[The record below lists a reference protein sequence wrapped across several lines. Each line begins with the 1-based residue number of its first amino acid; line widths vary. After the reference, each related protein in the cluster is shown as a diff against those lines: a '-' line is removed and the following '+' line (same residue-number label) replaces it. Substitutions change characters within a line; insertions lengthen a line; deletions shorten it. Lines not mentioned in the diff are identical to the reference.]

1 MLEKID
7 LEKIIN
13 DPSYGEE
20 ETKRFKRD
28 IMKSLTI
35 QGYDELLDMYG
46 DLTYYIEKHR
56 DLLLSGCEKKRDFL
70 LQGCNGLTNA
80 QQEIKKE
87 YETLLQFNQKSFE
100 HLEKL
105 LTERQN
111 LINNKEE

>member
-20 ETKRFKRD
+20 ETSTNSIKVKGD

-35 QGYDELLDMYG
+35 QGYDELVEMYG
-46 DLTYYIEKHR
+46 DLIYYIEKHR
-56 DLLLSGCEKKRDFL
+56 DLLLSGCV
-70 LQGCNGLTNA
+70 GLTNA

-87 YETLLQFNQKSFE
+87 YETLLELNRKSFK

-105 LTERQN
+105 LIERQN

>member
-20 ETKRFKRD
+20 EPKRFSRD

-35 QGYDELLDMYG
+35 QGYDELVDMYG
-46 DLTYYIEKHR
+46 DLIYYIEKH
-56 DLLLSGCEKKRDFL
+56 RDFL

-111 LINNKEE
+111 LINKKEE

>member
-20 ETKRFKRD
+20 EDKKRFSRD

-35 QGYDELLDMYG
+35 QGYDELIDMYG
-46 DLTYYIEKHR
+46 HLTYYIERQK
-56 DLLLSGCEKKRDFL
+56 DFL
-70 LQGCNGLTNA
+70 LEGCVGLPNV
-80 QQEIKKE
+80 QQEIKRQ
-87 YETLLQFNQKSFE
+87 YELALKINQKSFE

>member
-20 ETKRFKRD
+20 EDTRKVKGD

-35 QGYDELLDMYG
+35 QGYDELVDMYG
-46 DLTYYIEKHR
+46 DLIYYIEKHR
-56 DLLLSGCEKKRDFL
+56 DLLLE
-70 LQGCNGLTNA
+70 GCNGLTNA

-87 YETLLQFNQKSFE
+87 YETLLELNRKSFK

-105 LTERQN
+105 LIERQN

>member
-20 ETKRFKRD
+20 EEPKRFSRD

-35 QGYDELLDMYG
+35 QGYDELVDMYG

-56 DLLLSGCEKKRDFL
+56 DLLLSGCV
-70 LQGCNGLTNA
+70 GLTNA

-87 YETLLQFNQKSFE
+87 YDLLLDFNQKSFE

-105 LTERQN
+105 LTERQK
-111 LINNKEE
+111 LINERKE

>member
-20 ETKRFKRD
+20 EPKRFSRD

-35 QGYDELLDMYG
+35 QGYDELVDMYG
-46 DLTYYIEKHR
+46 DLIYYIEKHR
-56 DLLLSGCEKKRDFL
+56 DFLLSGCV
-70 LQGCNGLTNA
+70 GLPNA

-87 YETLLQFNQKSFE
+87 YELALQINQKSFE

-111 LINNKEE
+111 LINKKEE

>member
-20 ETKRFKRD
+20 EPKRFSRD

-35 QGYDELLDMYG
+35 QGYDELVDMYG
-46 DLTYYIEKHR
+46 DLIYYIEKHR
-56 DLLLSGCEKKRDFL
+56 DLLLSGCV
-70 LQGCNGLTNA
+70 GLINA

-105 LTERQN
+105 LIERQK
-111 LINNKEE
+111 LINKKEE

>member
-56 DLLLSGCEKKRDFL
+56 DFL
-70 LQGCNGLTNA
+70 LQGCIGLTNA

>member
-20 ETKRFKRD
+20 EDTTKVKKD

-35 QGYDELLDMYG
+35 QGYDELVDMYG
-46 DLTYYIEKHR
+46 DLIYYIEKHR
-56 DLLLSGCEKKRDFL
+56 DFLLSGCV
-70 LQGCNGLTNA
+70 GLTNA

-111 LINNKEE
+111 LINKKEE

>member
-20 ETKRFKRD
+20 EEPKRFKRD

-35 QGYDELLDMYG
+35 QGYDELVDMYG
-46 DLTYYIEKHR
+46 DLIYYIEKHR
-56 DLLLSGCEKKRDFL
+56 DFL
-70 LQGCNGLTNA
+70 LEGCIGLTNA

-87 YETLLQFNQKSFE
+87 YETLLNFNQKSFE

-105 LTERQN
+105 LTERQK

>member
-20 ETKRFKRD
+20 EPKRFSRD

-35 QGYDELLDMYG
+35 QGYDELVDMYG

-56 DLLLSGCEKKRDFL
+56 DLLLSGCI
-70 LQGCNGLTNA
+70 GLTNA

-111 LINNKEE
+111 LINKKEE

>member
-20 ETKRFKRD
+20 EDTTKVKKD
-28 IMKSLTI
+28 NMKSLTI
-35 QGYDELLDMYG
+35 QGYDELVDMYG
-46 DLTYYIEKHR
+46 DLIYYIEKHR
-56 DLLLSGCEKKRDFL
+56 DLLLSGCH
-70 LQGCNGLTNA
+70 GLTNA

-87 YETLLQFNQKSFE
+87 YETLLDFNQKSFE

-111 LINNKEE
+111 LINKKEE

>member
-20 ETKRFKRD
+20 EEPKRFSRD

-35 QGYDELLDMYG
+35 QGYDELVDMYN
-46 DLTYYIEKHR
+46 DLDYYIERQK
-56 DLLLSGCEKKRDFL
+56 DFL
-70 LQGCNGLTNA
+70 LEGCVGLPNV
-80 QQEIKKE
+80 QQEIKRQ
-87 YETLLQFNQKSFE
+87 YELSLKYNEKSFE

-105 LTERQN
+105 LIERQN
-111 LINNKEE
+111 LINDKEE

>member
-20 ETKRFKRD
+20 EPKRFSRD

-35 QGYDELLDMYG
+35 QGYDELVDMYG
-46 DLTYYIEKHR
+46 DLIYYIEKHR
-56 DLLLSGCEKKRDFL
+56 DLLLSGCV
-70 LQGCNGLTNA
+70 GLTNA

-87 YETLLQFNQKSFE
+87 YETLLELNKKSFE

-105 LTERQN
+105 LTERQK
-111 LINNKEE
+111 LINKKEE

>member
-20 ETKRFKRD
+20 EPKRFSRD

-35 QGYDELLDMYG
+35 QGYDELVDMYG
-46 DLTYYIEKHR
+46 DLIYYIEKHR
-56 DLLLSGCEKKRDFL
+56 DLLLSGCV
-70 LQGCNGLTNA
+70 GLTNA

-111 LINNKEE
+111 LISKKEE

>member
-20 ETKRFKRD
+20 EDTRKVKRD

-35 QGYDELLDMYG
+35 QGYDELIDMYQ

-56 DLLLSGCEKKRDFL
+56 DLLLSGCV
-70 LQGCNGLTNA
+70 GLTNA

-87 YETLLQFNQKSFE
+87 YETLLDFNQKSFE

-105 LTERQN
+105 LTERQK

>member
-13 DPSYGEE
+13 DPSYGEG
-20 ETKRFKRD
+20 ETSTNSIKVKGD

-35 QGYDELLDMYG
+35 QGYDELVDMYG
-46 DLTYYIEKHR
+46 HLTYYIEKHR
-56 DLLLSGCEKKRDFL
+56 DLLLSGCV
-70 LQGCNGLTNA
+70 GLTNA

-87 YETLLQFNQKSFE
+87 YETLLDFNQKSFK

-105 LTERQN
+105 LIERQN

>member
-20 ETKRFKRD
+20 EEPKRFSRD

-35 QGYDELLDMYG
+35 QGYDELVDMYG

-56 DLLLSGCEKKRDFL
+56 DLLLSGCV
-70 LQGCNGLTNA
+70 GLTNA

-87 YETLLQFNQKSFE
+87 YERLLQFNQKSFE

-105 LTERQN
+105 LTERQK
-111 LINNKEE
+111 LISKKEE

>member
-20 ETKRFKRD
+20 ETSTNSIKVKGD

-35 QGYDELLDMYG
+35 QGYDELVDMYG
-46 DLTYYIEKHR
+46 HLTYYIEKHR
-56 DLLLSGCEKKRDFL
+56 DLLLE
-70 LQGCNGLTNA
+70 GCNGLTNA

-87 YETLLQFNQKSFE
+87 YETLLELNRTSFE

-105 LTERQN
+105 LIERQN

>member
-20 ETKRFKRD
+20 EEPKRFSRD

-35 QGYDELLDMYG
+35 QGYDELVDMYG
-46 DLTYYIEKHR
+46 DLTYYIEK
-56 DLLLSGCEKKRDFL
+56 KRDFL
-70 LQGCNGLTNA
+70 LEGCNGLTNA

-105 LTERQN
+105 LIERQK
-111 LINNKEE
+111 LISKKEE

>member
-1 MLEKID
+1 MLEKVD

-20 ETKRFKRD
+20 EEPKRFSRD

-35 QGYDELLDMYG
+35 QGYDELVDMYG
-46 DLTYYIEKHR
+46 DLIYYIEKHR
-56 DLLLSGCEKKRDFL
+56 DLLLSGCV
-70 LQGCNGLTNA
+70 GLTNA

-87 YETLLQFNQKSFE
+87 YNILLDYNQKSFE

-111 LINNKEE
+111 LINKKEE

>member
-20 ETKRFKRD
+20 EDKKRFSRD

-35 QGYDELLDMYG
+35 QGYDELVDMYN
-46 DLTYYIEKHR
+46 DLDYYIERQK
-56 DLLLSGCEKKRDFL
+56 DFL
-70 LQGCNGLTNA
+70 LEGCVGLPNV
-80 QQEIKKE
+80 QQEIKRQ
-87 YETLLQFNQKSFE
+87 YELALKINQKSFE

-105 LTERQN
+105 LTERQK
-111 LINNKEE
+111 LINKKGE

>member
-20 ETKRFKRD
+20 ETTKVKRD
-28 IMKSLTI
+28 NMKSLTI
-35 QGYDELLDMYG
+35 QGYDELVDMYG
-46 DLTYYIEKHR
+46 DLIYYIEKHR
-56 DLLLSGCEKKRDFL
+56 DLLLSGCV
-70 LQGCNGLTNA
+70 GLTNA

-87 YETLLQFNQKSFE
+87 YETLLDFNQKSFE

-105 LTERQN
+105 LIERQN

>member
-20 ETKRFKRD
+20 EKDTKRFSRD

-35 QGYDELLDMYG
+35 QGYDELVDMYG
-46 DLTYYIEKHR
+46 DLIYYIEHHR
-56 DLLLSGCEKKRDFL
+56 DLL

-87 YETLLQFNQKSFE
+87 YETLLNFNQKSFE

-105 LTERQN
+105 LTERQK
-111 LINNKEE
+111 LISKKEE

>member
-7 LEKIIN
+7 LEEIIN

-20 ETKRFKRD
+20 EETSINSIKVKRD

-35 QGYDELLDMYG
+35 QGYDELVDMYG
-46 DLTYYIEKHR
+46 DLIYYIEKQR
-56 DLLLSGCEKKRDFL
+56 DFLLSGCV
-70 LQGCNGLTNA
+70 GLTNA

-105 LTERQN
+105 LIERQK
-111 LINNKEE
+111 LISKKEE

>member
-20 ETKRFKRD
+20 EDTKRFSRD
-28 IMKSLTI
+28 IMKSSTI
-35 QGYDELLDMYG
+35 QGYDELIDMYN
-46 DLTYYIEKHR
+46 DLDYYIERQK
-56 DLLLSGCEKKRDFL
+56 DFL
-70 LQGCNGLTNA
+70 LEGCVGLPNV

-87 YETLLQFNQKSFE
+87 YELALQINQKSFE

-105 LTERQN
+105 LIERQN

>member
-20 ETKRFKRD
+20 EDKKRFSRD

-35 QGYDELLDMYG
+35 QGYDELVEMYG
-46 DLTYYIEKHR
+46 DLIYYIEKHR
-56 DLLLSGCEKKRDFL
+56 DLLLSGCV
-70 LQGCNGLTNA
+70 GLTNA
-80 QQEIKKE
+80 QQEIKRQ
-87 YETLLQFNQKSFE
+87 YELELKFNEKSFE
-100 HLEKL
+100 HLVML

>member
-56 DLLLSGCEKKRDFL
+56 DLLLSGCV
-70 LQGCNGLTNA
+70 GLTNA

-87 YETLLQFNQKSFE
+87 YETLLDFNQKSFE

>member
-20 ETKRFKRD
+20 EPKRFSRD

-35 QGYDELLDMYG
+35 QGYDELVDMYG

-56 DLLLSGCEKKRDFL
+56 DLLLS
-70 LQGCNGLTNA
+70 GCNGLTNA

-111 LINNKEE
+111 LINKKEE

>member
-20 ETKRFKRD
+20 EAKRFKRD

-35 QGYDELLDMYG
+35 QGYDELVDMYG
-46 DLTYYIEKHR
+46 DLIYYIEKHR
-56 DLLLSGCEKKRDFL
+56 DFL
-70 LQGCNGLTNA
+70 LEGCVGLPNA

-111 LINNKEE
+111 LINKKEE

>member
-13 DPSYGEE
+13 DPSFGEE
-20 ETKRFKRD
+20 EPKRFSRD

-35 QGYDELLDMYG
+35 QGYDELIDMYN
-46 DLTYYIEKHR
+46 DLDYYIERQK
-56 DLLLSGCEKKRDFL
+56 DLLLEGCV
-70 LQGCNGLTNA
+70 GLPNV
-80 QQEIKKE
+80 QQEIKKQ
-87 YETLLQFNQKSFE
+87 YELALQINQKSFE

-111 LINNKEE
+111 LINKKEE

>member
-20 ETKRFKRD
+20 EDKKRFSRD

-35 QGYDELLDMYG
+35 QGYDELVEMYG
-46 DLTYYIEKHR
+46 DLIYYIEKQ
-56 DLLLSGCEKKRDFL
+56 KDFL
-70 LQGCNGLTNA
+70 LEGCVGLPNV
-80 QQEIKKE
+80 QQEIKRQ
-87 YETLLQFNQKSFE
+87 YELELKFNEKSFK

-105 LTERQN
+105 LIERQN

>member
-20 ETKRFKRD
+20 EPKRFSRD

-35 QGYDELLDMYG
+35 QGYDELVDMYG

-56 DLLLSGCEKKRDFL
+56 DFLLSGCI
-70 LQGCNGLTNA
+70 GLTNA

-111 LINNKEE
+111 LINKKEE

>member
-13 DPSYGEE
+13 DPSFGEE
-20 ETKRFKRD
+20 EEPKRFSRD

-35 QGYDELLDMYG
+35 QGYDELVDMYG
-46 DLTYYIEKHR
+46 DLIYYIEHHR
-56 DLLLSGCEKKRDFL
+56 DLL

-87 YETLLQFNQKSFE
+87 YETLLDFNQKSFE

-105 LTERQN
+105 LTERQR
-111 LINNKEE
+111 LINKKEE

>member
-20 ETKRFKRD
+20 EDTKRFSRD

-35 QGYDELLDMYG
+35 QGYDELIDMYG
-46 DLTYYIEKHR
+46 DLTYYIEK
-56 DLLLSGCEKKRDFL
+56 KRDFL
-70 LQGCNGLTNA
+70 LQGCTGLTNA

-111 LINNKEE
+111 LINNKGE